1 MWIDLRTV
9 RKQGHPLATR
19 FGKLE
24 VTHKKYK
31 VGQESGARK

>member
-1 MWIDLRTV
+1 MQIKLRTV
-9 RKQGHPLATR
+9 RKQGHLLATR

-24 VTHKKYK
+24 VTRKKYK